1 MKPRVLI
8 VDDSLTVRMD
18 IGEALQSAGF
28 DTVLCADLRS
38 AREALAREGS
48 VLIVLDILLPDGDG
62 LDFLKELRSS
72 PTTAQM
78 PVLLLSTEADAKNRV
93 RGMGAGADEYIGK
106 PYDLGLLVARAR
118 ALTQADAS
126 GGVGLGRR
134 VLVIDDSVTFR
145 DELRQSLEGAGYH
158 VREAATGEEGLAL
171 AAADR
176 PDAVVVD
183 GILPGIDGA
192 TVVRRLKSDT
202 ALRST
207 PCLLLTGAEG
217 TNDGL
222 RALEAGADAYVR
234 KSEDLGVIL
243 VRLAA
248 LLRGAIAT
256 GGETSPSLLGPK
268 RLLAVDDSITYLQ
281 ELGSQLRREGYHVV
295 MASSG
300 EEALELLAA
309 RPVDGIL
316 LDLVMPGLSGQDTCK
331 RIKQRA
337 EWRDI
342 PLIMLTARDD
352 RDAMIEGI
360 NAGADDYI
368 AKSADFDVLKARL
381 RAQLR
386 RKYFEDEN
394 RRIREKLVRRETEA
408 TAREQGEAEQ
418 KKLDQ
423 RLRDQ
428 QFYTRSLI
436 ESNIDALMTTDPLG
450 IITDVNKQMEALTG
464 CTRDEL
470 IGAPSKNYFT
480 DPERAEAAIKLVLRE
495 KKVTDYEL
503 TARARDGKKTEVSYN
518 ATTFYDRDRTLQGVL
533 AIARDVTE
541 RKRNEQALQ
550 ETNIELASA
559 KSAAEEANL
568 AKSDF
573 LSSMSHELRSP
584 LNAILG
590 FAQLMEL
597 ASPLPTDSQKESIA
611 QILQAGWHLLK
622 LINEI
627 LDLSVIES
635 GKVSLSTESVSLAEV
650 MSECQAMM
658 EPQAQQLGI
667 NMTFPRFDNPFFVSA
682 DRTRLKQI
690 VINLLSNAIKYNKEQ
705 GTVVVDCATSAPGLT
720 RISVK
725 DSGAG
730 LSPEKLAQ
738 LFQPFNRLGQEA
750 GGVAGTGIGLVVTK
764 RLAELMGGVL
774 GVESTAGEGSVFWC
788 ELISCAAP
796 ELVVESGEAATVD
809 RPPVP
814 AGARPRTLLYVED
827 NPANMKLVEQLI
839 ARRPDMRLLTAVN
852 GTLGIEVARTTRPT
866 VILMDINLPGIS
878 GVEALKVLRIDPA
891 TAHIPVVALSAN
903 AMPRDIEMGLDAG
916 FFRYLT
922 KPIKIKEFMDT
933 LNTALEFAE
942 EELCRRK

>member
-1 MKPRVLI
+1 RLGRGCTHEGSRSSLQPLHRRCRDARHGRLRVCGSDPVRSGFARYPRHPGHLQEWRGGPAARRAGRRSGLLRQGRIRPGTAPRNHSNADRVAMAKTRVLVIEDSLTVRKRMLEVLAADPDIEIVGEADDGKRGIELCQHLRPDVVTLDMMLPVMGGLAVTEFIMAYCPTPILIVSASTNRGELFKTYEALAAGALDVLDKPLGNELDDAWEQKLVSTVKLISRIKVIMHPRARLGPMGRPPGGPASIEAAARGTALAAPVAERQALQREGRLCAVAIGVSTGGPAALIEILRGLPHGFPLPILLVIHIGKLFAPAFAEWLDGQSPLRVTYAADGDPLPPPGEGKVLVACPDRHLVLREGKLRLTQDPERHACRRKNDCPGRSDVGGVWHAEGSDPTWSGRAGPSSGEDCARAGRAGARRGYREADMKPRVLI

-62 LDFLKELRSS
+62 LDFLKELRIS
-72 PTTAQM
+72 PATAQI
-78 PVLLLSTEADAKNRV
+78 PVLLLSTEDDAKNRV

-106 PYDLGLLVARAR
+106 PYDLKLLVARAR
-118 ALTQADAS
+118 TLTQADAS

-158 VREAATGEEGLAL
+158 VREAASGEEGLAL

-207 PCLLLTGAEG
+207 PCLLLTGTEG
-217 TNDGL
+217 ANDGL

-309 RPVDGIL
+309 QPVDGIL
-316 LDLVMPGLSGQDTCK
+316 LDLVMPGLSGQETCK

-394 RRIREKLVRRETEA
+394 RRIREKLVRRET
-408 TAREQGEAEQ
+408 
-418 KKLDQ
+418 
-423 RLRDQ
+423 
-428 QFYTRSLI
+428 
-436 ESNIDALMTTDPLG
+436 
-450 IITDVNKQMEALTG
+450 
-464 CTRDEL
+464 
-470 IGAPSKNYFT
+470 
-480 DPERAEAAIKLVLRE
+480 
-495 KKVTDYEL
+495 
-503 TARARDGKKTEVSYN
+503 
-518 ATTFYDRDRTLQGVL
+518 
-533 AIARDVTE
+533 
-541 RKRNEQALQ
+541 
-550 ETNIELASA
+550 
-559 KSAAEEANL
+559 
-568 AKSDF
+568 
-573 LSSMSHELRSP
+573 
-584 LNAILG
+584 
-590 FAQLMEL
+590 
-597 ASPLPTDSQKESIA
+597 
-611 QILQAGWHLLK
+611 
-622 LINEI
+622 
-627 LDLSVIES
+627 
-635 GKVSLSTESVSLAEV
+635 
-650 MSECQAMM
+650 
-658 EPQAQQLGI
+658 
-667 NMTFPRFDNPFFVSA
+667 
-682 DRTRLKQI
+682 
-690 VINLLSNAIKYNKEQ
+690 
-705 GTVVVDCATSAPGLT
+705 
-720 RISVK
+720 
-725 DSGAG
+725 
-730 LSPEKLAQ
+730 
-738 LFQPFNRLGQEA
+738 
-750 GGVAGTGIGLVVTK
+750 
-764 RLAELMGGVL
+764 
-774 GVESTAGEGSVFWC
+774 
-788 ELISCAAP
+788 
-796 ELVVESGEAATVD
+796 
-809 RPPVP
+809 
-814 AGARPRTLLYVED
+814 
-827 NPANMKLVEQLI
+827 
-839 ARRPDMRLLTAVN
+839 
-852 GTLGIEVARTTRPT
+852 
-866 VILMDINLPGIS
+866 
-878 GVEALKVLRIDPA
+878 
-891 TAHIPVVALSAN
+891 
-903 AMPRDIEMGLDAG
+903 
-916 FFRYLT
+916 
-922 KPIKIKEFMDT
+922 
-933 LNTALEFAE
+933 
-942 EELCRRK
+942 